1 MIITTP
7 AISPRVNAS
16 SQEPKASPSPGLH
29 ACRKAARRRS
39 YLKPLRSMISDRATT
54 SYRRDIIAEIGPQEQ
69 SAQSW
74 KTAFCRFDRPSS
86 NHPTTTPSPCL
97 GIPSHPPHLTSRSL
111 EAGVQEVVI
120 PFLPSTRLRDWPDPV
135 RLPSGYIAVSH
146 LDIHTRLIVLPPV
159 LDLPRL
165 VSQQRHRH
173 QLTLLLVPL
182 TFCLSVHFLSLP
194 VAARDPESP
203 GPRPDRAVQQLPLS
217 CPPFCERYQ
226 PASPTSNA
234 SQLRLGA
241 VVALAPGQAHCYSAL
256 VAQPHHPTLR
266 RPSTARPP
274 S

>member
-1 MIITTP
+1 VRNHGRQRFADSIDPAATIPLLYTTLS
-7 AISPRVNAS
+7 I
-16 SQEPKASPSPGLH
+16 
-29 ACRKAARRRS
+29 
-39 YLKPLRSMISDRATT
+39 
-54 SYRRDIIAEIGPQEQ
+54 
-69 SAQSW
+69 
-74 KTAFCRFDRPSS
+74 
-86 NHPTTTPSPCL
+86 PCL
-97 GIPSHPPHLTSRSL
+97 GIPSHPPHLPVTGSRRAGGRNTSPT
-111 EAGVQEVVI
+111 VYTV
-120 PFLPSTRLRDWPDPV
+120 TRLARSSSSPV
-135 RLPSGYIAVSH
+135 GVYRGIAPGHPYPTHRLAACPCLASS
-146 LDIHTRLIVLPPV
+146 RN
-159 LDLPRL
+159 
-165 VSQQRHRH
+165 SHRH

-182 TFCLSVHFLSLP
+182 SLCLSVHFLSLS